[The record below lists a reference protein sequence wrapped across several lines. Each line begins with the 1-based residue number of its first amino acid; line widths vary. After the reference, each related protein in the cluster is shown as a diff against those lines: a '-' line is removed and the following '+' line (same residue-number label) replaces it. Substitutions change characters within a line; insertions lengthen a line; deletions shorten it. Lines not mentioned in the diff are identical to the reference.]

1 MKSLRFQASRVANT
15 ALPTQGELDLV
26 RRKLEGEMRQA
37 GPVEF
42 LPLDTREQVAR
53 AVVKVIDSGDLN
65 PKATPGVP
73 MDRLGKTKAKLL
85 EDERNNIINACVD
98 LIENWKKI
106 GYETMLAL
114 DFKTLV
120 EKGLVHPTMVKIK
133 QEPHSV
139 EKLQQERYRLFF
151 AISVIHEIVTRV
163 LYQPVLN
170 KEADQWRDLP
180 AKPGIGFT
188 DEMMEDIF
196 RYVDNLPGDSR
207 EDNDGSGYDWSQR
220 QWVIDLVT
228 DATVNT
234 YQIDSTRS
242 KLMKID
248 VLMSYKTPWML
259 SDGKLYEVYMENLE
273 GKKEW
278 IVWKSGLYTTAR
290 NNSWGRI
297 SLAHMAA
304 LRKGRLD
311 DSWAVTMGDDC
322 VESDLDRDYT
332 QFGIRITDRF
342 KSRKGQKFN
351 FCSHEI
357 VPSGQGKLIPWTK
370 TFYRLLSK
378 RPSWEFLYQFQ
389 FELRNNPELP
399 MIEALLWKIGYYK
412 MLGYSQHCR
421 LKEGDAK
428 PHSFSGVCALPQK
441 LIQLVQDTRGMNSNV
456 PKIKQKKK
464 PKNPS
469 KKAPGVTST
478 TVSKSASQPYV
489 IKRPKDA
496 LGSKKEYGSPYNAA
510 NHTLAKF
517 TPSAHQ
523 AALMAYIHTVA
534 NPRIPDPHPVPVMAA
549 PGCSPSEARM
559 YQVRL
564 YGTANANASGDV
576 FIGVNVDSWLTA
588 IPQEMTSAYNTS
600 RDVAVPAMCGK
611 YLGLGGISAP
621 VFFTKSTWP
630 INKFP
635 AATLYP
641 SSYGGAGTGPTAGPG
656 SFLPDAT
663 IGVLEMPTGTNFAP
677 GMVGD
682 TRLSCVSAELRMRPE
697 GAAYEGQGDL
707 AIFNWRRNPTRQQY
721 PTDLSQTN
729 PTMGALLAVPDKILS
744 RERRAGANWPSDK
757 WLTAVAV
764 PNTPTCLGQWFP
776 LVPTDYGAQSIN
788 NVTVGYPQIFGCG
801 KGLNPGTPIEFEVTF
816 NYGIYGLR
824 DYQTSGND
832 RADMVIPANTVEGT
846 IYNGVSSNLTPR
858 VVNSKVDQRGVA
870 SVLKA
875 EQQAGRAPTGKGSA
889 SAIISGLKQAKDMV
903 EEVTGT
909 SIWETVLEGAEMI
922 ASLL

>member
-1 MKSLRFQASRVANT
+1 
-15 ALPTQGELDLV
+15 
-26 RRKLEGEMRQA
+26 
-37 GPVEF
+37 
-42 LPLDTREQVAR
+42 
-53 AVVKVIDSGDLN
+53 
-65 PKATPGVP
+65 
-73 MDRLGKTKAKLL
+73 
-85 EDERNNIINACVD
+85 
-98 LIENWKKI
+98 
-106 GYETMLAL
+106 
-114 DFKTLV
+114 
-120 EKGLVHPTMVKIK
+120 
-133 QEPHSV
+133 
-139 EKLQQERYRLFF
+139 
-151 AISVIHEIVTRV
+151 
-163 LYQPVLN
+163 
-170 KEADQWRDLP
+170 
-180 AKPGIGFT
+180 
-188 DEMMEDIF
+188 
-196 RYVDNLPGDSR
+196 
-207 EDNDGSGYDWSQR
+207 
-220 QWVIDLVT
+220 
-228 DATVNT
+228 
-234 YQIDSTRS
+234 
-242 KLMKID
+242 
-248 VLMSYKTPWML
+248 
-259 SDGKLYEVYMENLE
+259 
-273 GKKEW
+273 
-278 IVWKSGLYTTAR
+278 
-290 NNSWGRI
+290 
-297 SLAHMAA
+297 
-304 LRKGRLD
+304 
-311 DSWAVTMGDDC
+311 
-322 VESDLDRDYT
+322 
-332 QFGIRITDRF
+332 
-342 KSRKGQKFN
+342 
-351 FCSHEI
+351 
-357 VPSGQGKLIPWTK
+357 
-370 TFYRLLSK
+370 
-378 RPSWEFLYQFQ
+378 
-389 FELRNNPELP
+389 
-399 MIEALLWKIGYYK
+399 
-412 MLGYSQHCR
+412 
-421 LKEGDAK
+421 
-428 PHSFSGVCALPQK
+428 
-441 LIQLVQDTRGMNSNV
+441 MNSNV